1 VHGFYTFSEGLIKVG
16 QDLSNDYFSPPA
28 ELMDHSTEFVAL
40 VYQTAP
46 EAYENLMKSEQ
57 VRKALEQDNNL
68 NCGKIYAFAEYVVF
82 RREFMVRFPEASAVS
97 CINAF
102 SKLFLK
108 NDISITNLV
117 DYMEAGPA
125 RVLLLDG
132 SA

>member
-1 VHGFYTFSEGLIKVG
+1 MGKA
-16 QDLSNDYFSPPA
+16 LSADYFSPPA
-28 ELMDHSTEFVAL
+28 DLMDHSTEFVAL

-46 EAYENLMKSEQ
+46 ATYENLMKSGPIRE
-57 VRKALEQDNNL
+57 ALGQDNNL
-68 NCGKIYAFAEYVVF
+68 NCGKIYAFAEYIVF

-125 RVLLLDG
+125 RKSGTVV
-132 SA
+132 A